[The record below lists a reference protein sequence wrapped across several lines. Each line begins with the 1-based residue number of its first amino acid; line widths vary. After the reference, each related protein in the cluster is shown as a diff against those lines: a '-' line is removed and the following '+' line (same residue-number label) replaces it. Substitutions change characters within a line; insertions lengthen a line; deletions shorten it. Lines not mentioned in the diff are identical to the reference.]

1 MTFLAGGHKPMP
13 EYEVLELLLF
23 KAIPRTDV
31 KPLAKRLLSAF
42 GDLNGIFAASEH
54 RLCTTAEP
62 SI

>member
-1 MTFLAGGHKPMP
+1 MP

-42 GDLNGIFAASEH
+42 GDLNGIIAASEH